1 MAKTPEMIIDE
12 DIKKIYLGNLNTVEF
27 NLKLP
32 KEGAQGTQ
40 ITWSSDNELFLRP
53 DGSVTRPVNGIGNR
67 KVHLKGIFSYGGFKK
82 EKIYEVH
89 ILEEQSRVDIA
100 EVLTLER
107 TVKAGVLTMLP
118 QAVILF
124 PHSRTMDIFSRD
136 VWTGRVEMSR
146 YLKNVASSGYA
157 GR

>member
-100 EVLTLER
+100 EDC
-107 TVKAGVLTMLP
+107 K
-118 QAVILF
+118 
-124 PHSRTMDIFSRD
+124 SRGTDD
-136 VWTGRVEMSR
+136 
-146 YLKNVASSGYA
+146 ASPGSNPA
-157 GR
+157 GRQWTSFLETCGLGGWK